1 MNDAAVMHQSTARS
15 AICGWAVLTAMTR
28 GGIIYLEYTATSFNS
43 SQLFFKVQKLLYT
56 QFIEIQQRPKSSKV
70 LAVKSP

>member
-1 MNDAAVMHQSTARS
+1 MNDAAVMHHSTAKN
-15 AICGWAVLTAMTR
+15 AICGWAMLTTLTG

-43 SQLFFKVQKLLYT
+43 SQLFFKVQKLLYS

-70 LAVKSP
+70 LAVKSR